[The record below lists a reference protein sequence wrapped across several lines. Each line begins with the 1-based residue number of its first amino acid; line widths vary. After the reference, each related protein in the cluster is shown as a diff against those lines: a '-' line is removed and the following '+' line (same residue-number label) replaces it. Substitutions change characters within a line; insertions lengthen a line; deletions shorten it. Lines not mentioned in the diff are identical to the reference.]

1 MVKELLDS
9 EILLNKNNKCL
20 FSYLYLQHNDLTKIA
35 IITVI
40 AITKITVLMI
50 KITIIVLTM
59 LIITK

>member
-9 EILLNKNNKCL
+9 EILLSKNNKCL
-20 FSYLYLQHNDLTKIA
+20 FSYLYLHHNDLTKMT

-40 AITKITVLMI
+40 AITNIIVLIM
-50 KITIIVLTM
+50 KITIIILTM

>member
-20 FSYLYLQHNDLTKIA
+20 CSYLYLHYNDLTKMT
-35 IITVI
+35 IITVL
-40 AITKITVLMI
+40 AIKEIIVLII
-50 KITIIVLTM
+50 KITIIVIAM